1 MRFLPEPPPSSLHP
15 TRTGLLLVNLGTPDA
30 PTASAVRRY
39 LAEFLS
45 DPRVVEIPRL
55 VWLPILYGLVL
66 TLRPR
71 DAAARYASVWTPEGS
86 PLLAWSRRQAEALS
100 RALSDRGLV
109 VEVALAM
116 RYGNPSLEAAIAS
129 LRETGCER
137 ILVLPL
143 YPQYAASTTAA
154 VSDAV
159 GACLARLRNVPEVR
173 FVRDFHAD
181 PGYIE
186 AMAIR
191 ILDFWRSNGRGRKL
205 VLSFHGLPKRSIALG
220 DPYHEQ
226 CLETGRLL
234 AERLG
239 LYAEQVEITFQSR
252 FGAAEWLQ
260 PYTEP
265 RLKELAKSG
274 VSDVD
279 VFCPGFVADCIETL
293 EEIAMQGKEAFL
305 LAGGRQLRYI
315 DALNDSPAWIGA
327 LADLAE
333 RHMQGWTTRSEAR
346 QPADAAHAAVLL
358 QRKNDK
364 TPATDR

>member
-1 MRFLPEPPPSSLHP
+1 MRFLPEPSPPADHP

-45 DPRVVEIPRL
+45 DPRVVEIPRAL
-55 VWLPILYGLVL
+55 WLPILYGLVL

-71 DAAARYASVWTPEGS
+71 EAAGRYASVWMPQGS
-86 PLLAWSRRQAEALS
+86 PLLVWSRRQTEGLARELA
-100 RALSDRGLV
+100 ARGMG

-116 RYGNPSLEAAIAS
+116 RYGNPPLERGIAA
-129 LRETGCER
+129 LREAGCER

-154 VSDAV
+154 VFDGV
-159 GACLARLRNVPEVR
+159 GACLARLRNVPAIR
-173 FVRDFHAD
+173 YVRDFHDD
-181 PGYIE
+181 PGYID
-186 AMAIR
+186 AMAAR
-191 ILDFWRSNGRGRKL
+191 ILDFWHRNGRGHKL
-205 VLSFHGLPKRSIALG
+205 VLSFHGLPKRSMALG
-220 DPYHEQ
+220 DPYHRQ

-234 AERLG
+234 AQRLG
-239 LYAEQVEITFQSR
+239 LYDEQVETTFQSR

-293 EEIAMQGKEAFL
+293 EEIAIQGKEAFL

-315 DALNDSPAWIGA
+315 DALNDSAPWVDA
-327 LADLAE
+327 LAGLVE
-333 RHMQGWTTRSEAR
+333 RHMQGWAVRPSDR
-346 QPADAAHAAVLL
+346 QPADPAGNTVLL
-358 QRKNDK
+358 QRENAE
-364 TPATDR
+364 TPATDS

>member
-1 MRFLPEPPPSSLHP
+1 MRFLPEPSPPADHP

-30 PTASAVRRY
+30 PTPAAVRRY

-45 DPRVVEIPRL
+45 DPRVVEIPRA

-71 DAAARYASVWTPEGS
+71 EAAARYASIWMPEGS
-86 PLLAWSRRQAEALS
+86 PLLAWSRRQSESLARELS
-100 RALSDRGLV
+100 GRGLG

-116 RYGNPSLEAAIAS
+116 RYGNPSMADSIGA
-129 LRETGCER
+129 LRDAGCER

-143 YPQYAASTTAA
+143 YPQYAASTTAS
-154 VSDAV
+154 VFDAV
-159 GACLARLRNVPEVR
+159 GERLAQLRNAPEIRYVR
-173 FVRDFHAD
+173 QFHDD

-186 AMAIR
+186 AMAAR
-191 ILDFWRSNGRGRKL
+191 ILEFWQHNGRGQKL
-205 VLSFHGLPKRSIALG
+205 VLSFHGLPKRSIAQG
-220 DPYHEQ
+220 DPYYDQ
-226 CLETGRLL
+226 CQETGRLL
-234 AERLG
+234 AGKLG
-239 LYAEQVEITFQSR
+239 LYAEQVEVTFQSR

-265 RLKELAKSG
+265 RLKELAKAG
-274 VSDVD
+274 VTDVD

-293 EEIAMQGKEAFL
+293 EEIAVQGKEAFL

-315 DALNDSPAWIGA
+315 PALNDFAPWIRA

-333 RHMQGWTTRSEAR
+333 RHMQGWTTRTGGRS
-346 QPADAAHAAVLL
+346 PAAAEGPDLRESALLPGAA
-358 QRKNDK
+358 D
-364 TPATDR
+364 